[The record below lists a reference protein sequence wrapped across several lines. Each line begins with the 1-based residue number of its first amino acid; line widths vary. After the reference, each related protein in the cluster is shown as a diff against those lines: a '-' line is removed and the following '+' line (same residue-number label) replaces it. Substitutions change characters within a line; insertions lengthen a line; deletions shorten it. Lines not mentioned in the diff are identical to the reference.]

1 VKTLLTIIGSDE
13 TADDIQRARELG
25 RLCAERGWVV
35 VTGGRPAG
43 VMEAACAGAKE
54 VEGSLTVGILP
65 SRSTEPSRY
74 VDIPIYTDLENAR
87 NNVNVLSGRV
97 VIACGARGAGTISEI
112 ALAIKNGRPVVLL
125 ACDSLAE
132 ALFGAFGNVHIAS
145 TPEAAIE
152 LASRLIASAA
162 PPPPAPRR

>member
-1 VKTLLTIIGSDE
+1 VKTLITIVGSDE
-13 TADDIQRARELG
+13 TAQDIRHARELG
-25 RLCAERGWVV
+25 RRCAERGWVV

-65 SRSTEPSRY
+65 SRTTEPSRY

-97 VIACGARGAGTISEI
+97 VIACGARGAGTVSEI

-125 ACDSLAE
+125 ACGAIAEQFFGALGSIHTAATPDE
-132 ALFGAFGNVHIAS
+132 ALEIA
-145 TPEAAIE
+145 A
-152 LASRLIASAA
+152 RLIG
-162 PPPPAPRR
+162 